1 MNNDLETLIGFLD
14 KYKNGSF
21 SNAFFSGDAKLMSAC
36 IQELVGE
43 GDVLISHATGHSR
56 LDCINIS
63 NPLLEIYKDFGVKGV
78 VETLD
83 MLKNK
88 SAVPLNYIHVYKGV
102 FCEEEVSLDDVKII
116 SFDINSEKYYQLS
129 RRLLNKK
136 GEDGFSLYDQQY
148 SAIIRKVPGLDMLSS
163 ACESEFYN
171 WYYDS
176 VQGDFVL
183 FDAISSFSKNRVKS
197 VVIFTW
203 SDCDYM
209 NYFLTAGNV
218 FHSEFNFLPFDKV
231 LQVSSELIF
240 ESIFAKN
247 KVMTMDEKYRVAM
260 NRLAT
265 SHFRRNV
272 IDKIFDLSTAIELM
286 VGDNSGSSGYKL
298 ELRTAVLSSSSYEKR
313 LKNRKYISDF
323 YRVRSSVFHGGKVRL
338 DFGGKSGGKVKGVT
352 IGDIYEGTYNISL
365 DCMREIIRNSGE
377 AIDWDNIELSM
388 QLPISPE
395 Y

>member
-21 SNAFFSGDAKLMSAC
+21 SNAFFSGDAKLMGAC

-136 GEDGFSLYDQQY
+136 
-148 SAIIRKVPGLDMLSS
+148 
-163 ACESEFYN
+163 
-171 WYYDS
+171 
-176 VQGDFVL
+176 
-183 FDAISSFSKNRVKS
+183 
-197 VVIFTW
+197 
-203 SDCDYM
+203 
-209 NYFLTAGNV
+209 
-218 FHSEFNFLPFDKV
+218 
-231 LQVSSELIF
+231 
-240 ESIFAKN
+240 
-247 KVMTMDEKYRVAM
+247 
-260 NRLAT
+260 
-265 SHFRRNV
+265 
-272 IDKIFDLSTAIELM
+272 
-286 VGDNSGSSGYKL
+286 
-298 ELRTAVLSSSSYEKR
+298 
-313 LKNRKYISDF
+313 
-323 YRVRSSVFHGGKVRL
+323 
-338 DFGGKSGGKVKGVT
+338 
-352 IGDIYEGTYNISL
+352 
-365 DCMREIIRNSGE
+365 
-377 AIDWDNIELSM
+377 
-388 QLPISPE
+388 
-395 Y
+395 